1 MLLANTKAIVCAAAN
16 VSATRQERKQYG
28 RPIFKTRAEEQAS
41 ALRAS
46 SCSDGGHRASLDEE
60 TVRRLRIVR
69 PVHLPVLQRY
79 TGAAG
84 GYIPAGGLRSGGA
97 DENRHRN
104 AVRRCCQASEAG

>member
-1 MLLANTKAIVCAAAN
+1 MLLANAKAIACTAAN
-16 VSATRQERKQYG
+16 VYATRQERERYG
-28 RPIFKTRAEEQAS
+28 RSIFKTRAEGQAP

-46 SCSDGGHRASLDEE
+46 PCSYGGHRASLNEE

-84 GYIPAGGLRSGGA
+84 GYIPAGGLRSSGV
-97 DENRHRN
+97 DEDRHRD
-104 AVRRCCQASEAG
+104 ATHRSCQTGEAG